1 MRTLLATAVSL
12 GIFAS
17 AGVAAASTI
26 VLVPATVSVTKGQT
40 IAVTINVDPA
50 GAKIYT
56 VKGVV
61 NYPADILEATSFTFT
76 PGTPMWI
83 PLSQPGYD
91 SMTAGNV
98 TKTAGFPG
106 GFTTT
111 KALGTI
117 TFRAKE
123 SGTATISVSP
133 QSVAYDAQ
141 SKNTLS
147 GAQGSSVVTITA
159 PVPVEPKPTTPT
171 PTTPK
176 PTTPTTA
183 IQTITGQVATTA
195 EATTSET
202 APAAAT
208 ESQAAAAGILSN
220 NGILALIAL
229 LIVALAGGAWWY
241 FLRRKPTL

>member
-1 MRTLLATAVSL
+1 MRTLLATAVFL
-12 GIFAS
+12 GILANT
-17 AGVAAASTI
+17 GVVAASTI

-40 IAVTINVDPA
+40 VAITVNVDPA

-61 NYPADILEATSFTFT
+61 NYPADILEATSFTFA

-91 SMTAGNV
+91 SMTVGNV

-141 SKNTLS
+141 SKNTVS
-147 GAQGSSVVTITA
+147 GVQGSSVVTVAA
-159 PVPVEPKPTTPT
+159 PVPVEPKPTA
-171 PTTPK
+171 PK
-176 PTTPTTA
+176 PTTPSPTTA
-183 IQTITGQVATTA
+183 TKTITGQVATTA
-195 EATTSET
+195 EATTSE
-202 APAAAT
+202 AASAAT
-208 ESQAAAAGILSN
+208 TGSQAAAAGILSN

-229 LIVALAGGAWWY
+229 LVVVLAGGAWWY

>member
-12 GIFAS
+12 GILAS

-40 IAVTINVDPA
+40 VAITVNVDPV

-61 NYPADILEATSFTFT
+61 NYPADILEATLFTFA

-91 SMTAGNV
+91 SMTVGNV

-106 GFTTT
+106 GFTTA

-117 TFRAKE
+117 TFRAVE

-133 QSVAYDAQ
+133 QSLAYDAQ
-141 SKNTLS
+141 SKNTIS
-147 GAQGSSVVTITA
+147 GAQGASQVTVATPVATPPPAVRPQTTVQATPRPTKTDAAPATVAETVTI
-159 PVPVEPKPTTPT
+159 
-171 PTTPK
+171 
-176 PTTPTTA
+176 
-183 IQTITGQVATTA
+183 ID
-195 EATTSET
+195 EATTTDES
-202 APAAAT
+202 T
-208 ESQAAAAGILSN
+208 ESQAAAAGILGN
-220 NGILALIAL
+220 NSILALIAL
-229 LIVALAGGAWWY
+229 LVVALSGGAWWY

>member
-1 MRTLLATAVSL
+1 MRRLLATAVSL
-12 GIFAS
+12 GVLAS

-26 VLVPATVSVTKGQT
+26 ALAPATVAVTKGQT

-50 GAKIYT
+50 GTKIYT

-61 NYPADILEATSFTFT
+61 NYPADILEATSFTFA

-141 SKNTLS
+141 SKNTVS
-147 GAQGSSVVTITA
+147 GVQGSSVVTITA
-159 PVPVEPKPTTPT
+159 PVPVEPKPTTP
-171 PTTPK
+171 K
-176 PTTPTTA
+176 PTTPSPTTA
-183 IQTITGQVATTA
+183 AQTITGQVATTA
-195 EATTSET
+195 EATTSE
-202 APAAAT
+202 AAVVAAT

-220 NGILALIAL
+220 NGLLALIAL
-229 LIVALAGGAWWY
+229 LVAALAGGAWWY